1 MALNTAAVNPKK
13 EQPNLTLSLS
23 LSLSLSHTHTHTH
36 THTDGVTIAWL
47 EKQYPLWKSKVKA
60 KLNNKFP
67 W

>member
-13 EQPNLTLSLS
+13 EQPNLT
-23 LSLSLSHTHTHTH
+23 
-36 THTDGVTIAWL
+36 HTDGVTIAQL